1 MQTTQEPTLVAAFGK
16 RYSAPLVA
24 DGLSLTPTL
33 PTLPS
38 HSIPEAAPLI
48 QSDLNL
54 FGPAPQRLAP
64 CTVLLPGFALDSVE
78 PLLDA
83 LRPVLRAAPFRHLY
97 TPGGRRMAV
106 GTSNCGALG
115 WVSDA
120 QGYRYTPLD
129 PLSGQP
135 WPALPP
141 LLVALASRAAALAG
155 FDGFVPDACLINHY
169 LPGTRLSLHQDRD
182 EHDFT
187 QPIVS
192 LSLGLPAVF
201 VLGGSQRADRVAQ
214 VPLSHGD
221 VLVWG
226 GEDRLRFHGVLPI
239 KPGHHPRLGERR
251 INLTLRKAG

>member
-1 MQTTQEPTLVAAFGK
+1 
-16 RYSAPLVA
+16 
-24 DGLSLTPTL
+24 
-33 PTLPS
+33 
-38 HSIPEAAPLI
+38 
-48 QSDLNL
+48 
-54 FGPAPQRLAP
+54 
-64 CTVLLPGFALDSVE
+64 
-78 PLLDA
+78 
-83 LRPVLRAAPFRHLY
+83 
-97 TPGGRRMAV
+97 MAV

-120 QGYRYTPLD
+120 QGYRYTPFD

-135 WPALPP
+135 WPSLPP
-141 LLVALASRAAALAG
+141 LLVALASRAATLAG
-155 FDGFVPDACLINHY
+155 FEGFLPDACLINHY
-169 LPGTRLSLHQDRD
+169 LPGTQLSLHQDRD
-182 EHDFT
+182 EQDFT

-192 LSLGLPAVF
+192 LSLGLPAAF